1 MNSADSLSDYIS
13 QYSGHQRFYRLESII
28 EHGNLLS
35 PQTVEQAINL
45 GYQLAAESR
54 NLGMY
59 LKIQKSA
66 NLYYSKL
73 GKPVPSN
80 YEAGK
85 VNANK
90 MQSDYNQLIKGKE
103 MEINRQMK
111 SLIKDSLRISYKEL
125 G

>member
-28 EHGNLLS
+28 EHGNLLA

-90 MQSDYNQLIKGKE
+90 M
-103 MEINRQMK
+103 
-111 SLIKDSLRISYKEL
+111 
-125 G
+125 